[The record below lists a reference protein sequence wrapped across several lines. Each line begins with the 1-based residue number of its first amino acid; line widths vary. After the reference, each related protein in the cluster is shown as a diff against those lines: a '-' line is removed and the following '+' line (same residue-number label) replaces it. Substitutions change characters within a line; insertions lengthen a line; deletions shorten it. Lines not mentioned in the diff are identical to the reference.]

1 MKQIKS
7 IYQFIK
13 TPHSSFFILLSSFF
27 ITLFS
32 FVSCDTQAAAERR
45 LMPPR
50 SITEVRLSDISKF
63 VSEDPA
69 MALHLIEVFY
79 IIYGPDTVYPDS
91 QNPEIRSQLIHLR
104 EEAVRNMV
112 NMQLLA
118 IAEKRFTD
126 AASLARSL
134 SAIGISVENTGDEPE
149 LTLEYAKDQLG
160 QNNLMAFLAASRA
173 HELKALE
180 FDDAFLFLEKAVELK
195 QRRTA
200 AFFLDIVDMAILLSP
215 EKSSLVPDEY
225 REFAGGRDTASE
237 MIRGVATVLVDRGVR
252 IERGRAYQERVGG
265 SAFFIDSSGL
275 AITNY
280 HVISS
285 EVDPAYLGF
294 SRLYIRMG
302 DSASPR
308 IPARVI
314 GWDKTLDLALI
325 KAEITPEYVFSVT
338 DWAAPRIGEPILA
351 IGSPVGLERT
361 VTQGIVSAMGRRLIL
376 PIGDVIQIDAA
387 VNSGNSGGP
396 LLDAQGR
403 LVGVVFA
410 GIDRFQGLNF
420 AIPAERLKAALPAMI
435 AGGKAER
442 PWLGLSLSETM
453 VGTEI
458 IYIAPFT
465 PASEQRIEEGWFI
478 KSINGRQAHAVQG
491 MVIAAFQDM
500 LFPLKPGE
508 LVNLELI
515 DQDGTVINRLIRMD
529 TRPEVPLA
537 EAAKRDTRERIA
549 AALYGLVLAPAPSG
563 SSFSPTFLVKK
574 VIRGSVAFEAG
585 LSDNDPVT
593 IRAFRVFENDGY
605 AVLDINVK
613 QRRMGYM
620 ETTMQLPALLDSPD
634 TL

>member
-1 MKQIKS
+1 
-7 IYQFIK
+7 
-13 TPHSSFFILLSSFF
+13 
-27 ITLFS
+27 
-32 FVSCDTQAAAERR
+32 
-45 LMPPR
+45 MPPR
-50 SITEVRLSDISKF
+50 SITEVRISDITRY

-79 IIYGPDTVYPDS
+79 IIYGADTVYPDS
-91 QNPEIRSQLIHLR
+91 QNPEIREQLIRLK
-104 EEAVRNMV
+104 EEAIRNMF
-112 NMQLLA
+112 NMQLEA
-118 IAEKRFTD
+118 IAEKRFSD

-134 SAIGISVENTGDEPE
+134 TAIGVSVENSGDEPE

-160 QNNLMAFLAASRA
+160 KNDLMAFLAASQA
-173 HELKALE
+173 HDLKPLELN
-180 FDDAFLFLEKAVELK
+180 DAFLFLEKAVELR

-200 AFFLDIVDMAILLSP
+200 AYFLNMVDEARRRLPATASART
-215 EKSSLVPDEY
+215 VPSEY
-225 REFAGGRDTASE
+225 REYANGNDTATE

-252 IERGRAYQERVGG
+252 VQRGRAFPERIGG

-294 SRLYIRMG
+294 SRLFVRMG
-302 DSASPR
+302 DASSPQ

-325 KAEITPEYVFSVT
+325 KVEITPEYVFSVT
-338 DWAAPRIGEPILA
+338 DLAIPRIGDPIIA

-361 VTQGIVSAMGRRLIL
+361 VTQGIISALGRRLIL
-376 PIGDVIQIDAA
+376 PIGDVIQLDAA

-396 LLDAQGR
+396 LLDASGR

-435 AGGKAER
+435 AGGSAER
-442 PWLGLSLSETM
+442 PWLGFNLNESVT
-453 VGTEI
+453 GTEI

-465 PASEQRIEEGWFI
+465 PASEQRIGEGWFI
-478 KSINGRQAHAVQG
+478 KSINGKQANAAQG
-491 MVIAAFQDM
+491 MIIAAYQDM

-508 LVNLELI
+508 LVNIELI
-515 DQDGTVINRLIRMD
+515 DESGSTINRLLRMD
-529 TRPEVPLA
+529 TRPDVPLA
-537 EAAKRDTRERIA
+537 VAARRDTRERIV
-549 AALYGLVLAPAPSG
+549 AALYGMILAPAPSG
-563 SSFSPTFLVKK
+563 SSLSPTFLVRR
-574 VIRGSVAFEAG
+574 VVRGSIAHESG

-593 IRAFRVFENDGY
+593 IRNLRIFENDGY
-605 AVLDINVK
+605 ALLEIYVK

-620 ETTMQLPALLDSPD
+620 ETSMSLPALLDSPD

>member
-1 MKQIKS
+1 MRNIKNKF
-7 IYQFIK
+7 FIK
-13 TPHSSFFILLSSFF
+13 MIFPFS
-27 ITLFS
+27 LFS
-32 FVSCDTQAAAERR
+32 FFLFSFISCDTQAAAERR
-45 LMPPR
+45 LIPPR
-50 SITEVRLSDISKF
+50 SITEVRLSDISNF

-91 QNPEIRSQLIHLR
+91 QNPEIREQLIHLR

-112 NMQLLA
+112 NMQLQA
-118 IAEKRFTD
+118 IAERRFTD

-134 SAIGISVENTGDEPE
+134 SAIGVFVENSGDEPE
-149 LTLEYAKDQLG
+149 ITLEYAKDQLG
-160 QNNLMAFLAASRA
+160 RNDLMAFLAASQA
-173 HELKALE
+173 HELKPLE
-180 FDDAFLFLEKAVELK
+180 YNDAFLFLEKAVELR

-200 AFFLDIVDMAILLSP
+200 AYFLDIADEARRRLPAAASAAIIP
-215 EKSSLVPDEY
+215 NEY
-225 REFAGGRDTASE
+225 REFANGRDSASE

-252 IERGRAYQERVGG
+252 IERGRAFPERVGG
-265 SAFFIDSSGL
+265 SAFFIDSTGL

-285 EVDPAYLGF
+285 EVDPTYLGY
-294 SRLYIRMG
+294 SRLFIRMG
-302 DSASPR
+302 DAASPQ

-338 DWAAPRIGEPILA
+338 DWAIPRIGESVLA

-361 VTQGIVSAMGRRLIL
+361 VTQGIVSALGRRLIL
-376 PIGDVIQIDAA
+376 PIGDIIQIDAA

-396 LLDAQGR
+396 LLDASGR

-435 AGGKAER
+435 AGGKADR
-442 PWLGLSLSETM
+442 PWLGLNLVETL

-465 PASEQRIEEGWFI
+465 PASEQRIGENWFI
-478 KSINGRQAHAVQG
+478 KSINGKEVSTAQG
-491 MVIAAFQDM
+491 MVIAAYQDI

-508 LVNLELI
+508 LINLELI
-515 DQDGTVINRLIRMD
+515 DQDNTVINRLIRLD

-537 EAAKRDTRERIA
+537 EAARRDTRERIA
-549 AALYGLVLAPAPSG
+549 AALYGMILAPAPSG
-563 SSFSPTFLVKK
+563 SSFSPTFLVRR
-574 VIRGSVAFEAG
+574 VIRGSIAHEAG

-593 IRAFRVFENDGY
+593 IRSFRVFENDGY

-613 QRRMGYM
+613 QRRMGFM
-620 ETTMQLPALLDSPD
+620 ETSMSLPALLDSPD